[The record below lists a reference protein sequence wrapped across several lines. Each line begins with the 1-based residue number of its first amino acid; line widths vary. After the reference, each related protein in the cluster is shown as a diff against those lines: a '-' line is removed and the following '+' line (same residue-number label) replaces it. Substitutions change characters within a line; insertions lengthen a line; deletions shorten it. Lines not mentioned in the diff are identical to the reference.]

1 MNHMNF
7 RIAIPYSQDE
17 VFQHFG
23 KSSQFKIYTVANGAV
38 AAAEVL
44 DTAGVGHEDLAL
56 WLVQH
61 SVEAVVCGGIG
72 PGAQGALAAAGIAV
86 FAGVEGAADEAAR
99 RLVAGELAP
108 MGAATC
114 QGHGGGSCQHCSKNG
129 SCGCH

>member
-72 PGAQGALAAAGIAV
+72 PGAQ
-86 FAGVEGAADEAAR
+86 AR
-99 RLVAGELAP
+99 RGRARADGRGDLP
-108 MGAATC
+108 GAWRRLLPALFKERLLWLSLRSLRRARGPQHILLLGAHAT
-114 QGHGGGSCQHCSKNG
+114 S
-129 SCGCH
+129 

>member
-1 MNHMNF
+1 MNF
-7 RIAIPYSQDE
+7 CIAIPYSQDE

-38 AAAEVL
+38 ASTEVL

-61 SVEAVVCGGIG
+61 SVQAVVCGGIG
-72 PGAQGALAAAGIAV
+72 PGAQGALVAAGIAV

-99 RLVAGELAP
+99 RLLAGELAP
-108 MGAATC
+108 AGGAKC
-114 QGHGGGSCQHCSKNG
+114 HGGGSCSHCSKSG